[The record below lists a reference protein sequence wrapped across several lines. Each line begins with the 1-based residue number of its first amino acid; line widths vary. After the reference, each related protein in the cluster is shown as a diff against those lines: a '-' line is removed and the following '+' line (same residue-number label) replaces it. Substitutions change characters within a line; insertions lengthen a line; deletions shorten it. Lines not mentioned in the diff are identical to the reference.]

1 MENEKLCIAMERWI
15 PGMPAG
21 QQDIFREA
29 VRRLRICGGATADRV
44 VELASSLTTLRE
56 FAVHLTQENERLKGL
71 LEGDRRELELHV
83 HYDLEAE
90 GLGAVL
96 QEGQN
101 RYSVSALALAELLEA
116 RRDGRLI
123 ILDKEEKA

>member
-1 MENEKLCIAMERWI
+1 MENEKLCTAMERWI

-21 QQDIFREA
+21 KQDIFREA
-29 VRRLRICGGATADRV
+29 VRRLRICGGRSADRV
-44 VELASSLTTLRE
+44 VELASSLATLQE
-56 FAVHLTQENERLKGL
+56 FAVHLTEENEKLKGMMQ
-71 LEGDRRELELHV
+71 ESHRELHV

-101 RYSVSALALAELLEA
+101 RYSVSALALAELLVA

-123 ILDKEEKA
+123 VLDKEEKV

>member
-1 MENEKLCIAMERWI
+1 MENEKLCSAMERWI

-29 VRRLRICGGATADRV
+29 VRRLRICGGRSADRV
-44 VELASSLTTLRE
+44 VELASSLATLHE
-56 FAVHLTQENERLKGL
+56 FAVHLTEENEKLKGML
-71 LEGDRRELELHV
+71 RENHRELHV

-116 RRDGRLI
+116 RRDGRLA
-123 ILDKEEKA
+123 ILDKEEKV